1 MFQTSEQENFE
12 QTGPA
17 NLFHQNNQYFMARH
31 GFIPQQNPFNSQ
43 FSSNSVDYHN
53 RKRRLEEES
62 DFIRKRANKKTQ
74 LPEGFSTQI
83 ETAGAGSVALMGTP
97 PRPKQTKPVMASDAL
112 VGHGVMAAE
121 MGLSPSP
128 SAKPSPRSRPSTH
141 THSQFG
147 STTLLS
153 PSVPPAIANGTG
165 NNVFLHNHH
174 ANPTGLPPTLSACR
188 SCSTCQSGV
197 WGQCRYCDLPLCSGC
212 TRQCDSCAHAFCSVC
227 LSATYSTR
235 YDHEVH
241 LCPGCLQNDGI
252 SISHPHPQMADA
264 PQSAGQQEDVS
275 MMML

>member
-1 MFQTSEQENFE
+1 MEPPQIPIFSQNFVPCSMISLPDGYHAYE
-12 QTGPA
+12 KQVSNSDSLNTMGVAPSLNTMNAAPA
-17 NLFHQNNQYFMARH
+17 NTIESDITMM
-31 GFIPQQNPFNSQ
+31 NSQ
-43 FSSNSVDYHN
+43 
-53 RKRRLEEES
+53 LENMLIS
-62 DFIRKRANKKTQ
+62 
-74 LPEGFSTQI
+74 
-83 ETAGAGSVALMGTP
+83 
-97 PRPKQTKPVMASDAL
+97 
-112 VGHGVMAAE
+112 
-121 MGLSPSP
+121 
-128 SAKPSPRSRPSTH
+128 
-141 THSQFG
+141 
-147 STTLLS
+147 
-153 PSVPPAIANGTG
+153 
-165 NNVFLHNHH
+165 
-174 ANPTGLPPTLSACR
+174 CR